1 MVVLLYPFT
10 PRTTMPWMEH
20 FCTMK
25 NRAMIGISVIIVIAQ
40 IDSIA
45 WLL

>member
-1 MVVLLYPFT
+1 
-10 PRTTMPWMEH
+10 MEH
-20 FCTMK
+20 VCTMK